1 MNSNYPYWTWPKRI
15 PPPTINN
22 SLYFLYWLLLR
33 EFSAVMQQ
41 NKTLFS
47 FISFVVAVDYYVESL
62 CDTVFHRCSEV
73 ATSIFQLYYHS
84 LVTSVQALKWNHSVT
99 DHHWHP
105 SKFSVITELTLSKA
119 ALFSCQ
125 RDPVQLF
132 FRVTWACSD
141 TGTWKLFWV
150 TPRCCKSMRAKTLMK
165 KLFPI
170 PHFLPFTYHGTS
182 KVDGNVES
190 KGLLSFYC
198 SISEL
203 SVLLLL
209 DISFFPFF
217 PCNFPSSKISNFFQ
231 ILK

>member
-1 MNSNYPYWTWPKRI
+1 MWHSVSQMLRGSYFNFSIVLSFSGYLSSGSQMEPQCHR
-15 PPPTINN
+15 PPLT
-22 SLYFLYWLLLR
+22 SKQ
-33 EFSAVMQQ
+33 VQ
-41 NKTLFS
+41 
-47 FISFVVAVDYYVESL
+47 
-62 CDTVFHRCSEV
+62 CDHWAHIKQGST
-73 ATSIFQLYYHS
+73 FQL
-84 LVTSVQALKWNHSVT
+84 
-99 DHHWHP
+99 P
-105 SKFSVITELTLSKA
+105 ER
-119 ALFSCQ
+119 

>member
-99 DHHWHP
+99 DH
-105 SKFSVITELTLSKA
+105 L
-119 ALFSCQ
+119 
-125 RDPVQLF
+125 
-132 FRVTWACSD
+132 
-141 TGTWKLFWV
+141 
-150 TPRCCKSMRAKTLMK
+150 
-165 KLFPI
+165 
-170 PHFLPFTYHGTS
+170 TS
-182 KVDGNVES
+182 KQVQCDHWAHIKQGSTFQLPERPSTAVFQS
-190 KGLLSFYC
+190 DLSLFRHRDM
-198 SISEL
+198 EA
-203 SVLLLL
+203 VLGHTKML
-209 DISFFPFF
+209 
-217 PCNFPSSKISNFFQ
+217 Q
-231 ILK
+231 EHEG

>member
-99 DHHWHP
+99 DHPWHP

-125 RDPVQLF
+125 RGETQYSCFSEWPEPVQ
-132 FRVTWACSD
+132 TQGHGSCSGSHQD
-141 TGTWKLFWV
+141 V
-150 TPRCCKSMRAKTLMK
+150 ARAW
-165 KLFPI
+165 
-170 PHFLPFTYHGTS
+170 
-182 KVDGNVES
+182 
-190 KGLLSFYC
+190 GL
-198 SISEL
+198 
-203 SVLLLL
+203 
-209 DISFFPFF
+209 
-217 PCNFPSSKISNFFQ
+217 KH
-231 ILK
+231 